1 MADAGGSALEGR
13 ARAIVLADEAATVR
27 LAEDLALILQPGDVI
42 ALHGDLG
49 MGKSTLAR
57 ALLRAFADDSHLEV
71 PSPTFTLVQ
80 TYEFA
85 RLTISHFDLYR
96 LGGEDELDEIG
107 FDEAIRDGAALIEW
121 PERAE
126 DALSRDS
133 VHLHL
138 EPGADFN
145 ARVARIDGPSGFMVR
160 LARSLGVRAFLDAHG
175 WGDCARRYLKADAS
189 TRRLERLHL
198 GEASRIL
205 MDHPPETTDAAG
217 LARTA
222 ARAGAHLA
230 EDLKAFVAIGREL
243 HAAGFSAPE
252 IHAHDLDLGLA
263 LMEDFGQDFIA
274 EDGAPVP
281 DRYLAAVEVLAEI
294 HARDW
299 PKTIDLAPGHA
310 HRLPEYDLADF
321 VTMLDPFI
329 EWEAPRLLGH
339 PLDATAT
346 ADFRAAWTPVLADI
360 VAEPKT
366 WGLRDYHSPNLMWL
380 AERTGFRRVGLL
392 DFQDAALLHP
402 AYDVAS
408 LAQDARVT
416 MSAELEEQLIAHY
429 LKQGAGRIEPQ
440 AFRSAYAVLAV
451 QRATR
456 ILGVFARLA
465 IRDYRPD
472 YLKHSP
478 RIRAYLARSLAAPAL
493 QSVRVWFQCHVP
505 DAIVTV
511 G

>member
-1 MADAGGSALEGR
+1 MAESGAID
-13 ARAIVLADEAATVR
+13 RAIALADEAATVR

-57 ALLRAFADDSHLEV
+57 ALLRAFADDAHLEV

-80 TYEFA
+80 TYDFP
-85 RLTISHFDLYR
+85 RLTIAHFDLYR

-126 DALSRDS
+126 DALPRDC

-138 EPGADFN
+138 ESGSNVN
-145 ARVARIDGPSGFMVR
+145 ARMARIGGPDCFMAR
-160 LARSLGVRAFLDAHG
+160 LDRSLGVRAFLDAHG

-189 TRRLERLHL
+189 TRRLERLHI
-198 GEASRIL
+198 GTTSRIL
-205 MDHPPETTDAAG
+205 LDHPPETTDAAG
-217 LARTA
+217 LARAT
-222 ARAGAHLA
+222 ARASAHLA
-230 EDLKAFVAIGREL
+230 EDVTAFVAIGM
-243 HAAGFSAPE
+243 AVQASGFSTQE
-252 IHAHDLDLGLA
+252 FYAHDLDQGLV
-263 LMEDFGQDFIA
+263 LMEDFGHDFIA
-274 EDGAPVP
+274 EDGVPVP
-281 DRYLAAVEVLAEI
+281 ERYLAAIEVLAEI
-294 HARDW
+294 HTRDW
-299 PKTIDLAPGHA
+299 PDVVEAAPRRS
-310 HRLPEYDLADF
+310 HRLPEYDLSDF

-329 EWEAPRLLGH
+329 EWEAPRLLGR
-339 PLDATAT
+339 PLDAAAI
-346 ADFRAAWTPVLADI
+346 ADFRAAWTPALAYV
-360 VAEPKT
+360 VAQPKT
-366 WGLRDYHSPNLMWL
+366 WSLRDYHSPNLMWL
-380 AERTGFRRVGLL
+380 PERDGFRRVGLL

-416 MSAELEEQLIAHY
+416 ISDQLEASLVTHY
-429 LKQGAGRIEPQ
+429 LNKRSCPIEPE
-440 AFRSAYAVLAV
+440 AFRSAYAVLAA

-465 IRDYRPD
+465 IRDHRPD
-472 YLKHSP
+472 YLKHSS
-478 RIRAYLARSLAAPAL
+478 RIRAYLARSLTASAL
-493 QSVRVWFQCHVP
+493 QSVRAWFERHVA

>member
-1 MADAGGSALEGR
+1 MAEVGETE
-13 ARAIVLADEAATVR
+13 RAIVLADEAATVR

-57 ALLRAFADDSHLEV
+57 ALLRAFADDARLEV

-80 TYEFA
+80 TYDFP
-85 RLTISHFDLYR
+85 RLTIAHFDLYR

-126 DALSRDS
+126 DALPRDCA
-133 VHLHL
+133 HLHL
-138 EPGADFN
+138 ESGPDFN
-145 ARVARIDGPSGFMVR
+145 ARIAQIKGPAGFMAR
-160 LARSLGVRAFLDAHG
+160 FDRSLAIRAFLEAHG
-175 WGDCARRYLKADAS
+175 WGASARRYLKADAS

-198 GEASRIL
+198 GETTRIL

-217 LARTA
+217 LARTT
-222 ARAGAHLA
+222 ARAAAHLA
-230 EDLKAFVAIGREL
+230 EDLTGFVAIGTKL
-243 HAAGFSAPE
+243 SAAGFSSPE
-252 IHAHDLDLGLA
+252 IHAFDLDHGFA
-263 LMEDFGQDFIA
+263 LMEDFGHAFIA
-274 EDGAPVP
+274 EDGMAVP
-281 DRYLAAVEVLAEI
+281 ERYLAAIDVLTGI
-294 HARDW
+294 HTRDW
-299 PKTIDLAPGHA
+299 PEVVDVAPGRA
-310 HRLPEYDLADF
+310 HRLTEYDLADF
-321 VTMLDPFI
+321 VTMLDPFL
-329 EWEAPRLLGH
+329 EWEAPRLLAR
-339 PLDATAT
+339 PLEPAAV
-346 ADFRAAWTPVLADI
+346 ADFRAAWTPALAS
-360 VAEPKT
+360 VVSQPKT
-366 WGLRDYHSPNLMWL
+366 WSLRDYHSPNLMWL
-380 AERTGFRRVGLL
+380 PERVGFRRVGLL

-416 MSAELEEQLIAHY
+416 ISADLEDRLVAHY
-429 LKQGAGRIEPQ
+429 VAISADRIEPE
-440 AFRSAYAVLAV
+440 AFRSAYAVLAA

-465 IRDYRPD
+465 IRDHRPD

-478 RIRAYLARSLAAPAL
+478 RIRAYLARSLAAPDL
-493 QSVRVWFQCHVP
+493 QSVRAWFECHVP

>member
-1 MADAGGSALEGR
+1 M
-13 ARAIVLADEAATVR
+13 IVLADEAATVR

-57 ALLRAFADDSHLEV
+57 ALLRAFADDAHLEV

-80 TYEFA
+80 TYDFP
-85 RLTISHFDLYR
+85 RLTIAHFDLYR
-96 LGGEDELDEIG
+96 LGGEDELEEIG

-126 DALSRDS
+126 DALPRDS
-133 VHLHL
+133 VHLYL

-145 ARVARIDGPSGFMVR
+145 ARIARIGGPAGFMAR
-160 LARSLGVRAFLDAHG
+160 LDRSLAIRAFLGAHG
-175 WGDCARRYLKADAS
+175 WGDCARRHLKADAS
-189 TRRLERLHL
+189 GRSIERVWL
-198 GEASRIL
+198 GEDPRIL
-205 MDHPPETTDAAG
+205 MNHPPEPDDAAG
-217 LARTA
+217 RARVA
-222 ARAGAHLA
+222 ARASAHLA
-230 EDLKAFVAIGREL
+230 EDLTAFVAIDKALG
-243 HAAGFSAPE
+243 AAGFSAPVV
-252 IHAHDLDLGLA
+252 HAYDLDQGLA
-263 LMEDFGQDFIA
+263 LMEDFGHDFIA
-274 EDGAPVP
+274 EDSVALPE
-281 DRYLAAVEVLAEI
+281 RYLAAIEVLAEI

-299 PKTIDLAPGHA
+299 PEVIELAPGRT

-321 VTMLDPFI
+321 VTMLDPFL

-339 PLDATAT
+339 PLDAAAI
-346 ADFRAAWTPVLADI
+346 ADFRATWAPLLADVLAQ
-360 VAEPKT
+360 PT
-366 WGLRDYHSPNLMWL
+366 SWGLRDYHSPNLMWL
-380 AERTGFRRVGLL
+380 PEREGFRRVGLL

-416 MSAELEEQLIAHY
+416 VSAELEERLIAHY
-429 LKQGAGRIEPQ
+429 LNFSVGRTEPQ
-440 AFRSAYAVLAV
+440 AFRSAYAVLAA

-465 IRDYRPD
+465 IRDHRPD

-493 QSVRVWFQCHVP
+493 QSVRAWFKCHVA

>member
-1 MADAGGSALEGR
+1 ME
-13 ARAIVLADEAATVR
+13 RAIVLADEAATVR
-27 LAEDLALILQPGDVI
+27 LAEDLALVLQPGDVV

-57 ALLRAFADDSHLEV
+57 ALLRAFADDSLLEV

-80 TYEFA
+80 TYDFP

-121 PERAE
+121 PERAA
-126 DALSRDS
+126 DALPRDS

-145 ARVARIDGPSGFMVR
+145 ARIARISGPARFMTR
-160 LARSLGVRAFLDAHG
+160 LDRSLAIRAFLLAHG
-175 WGDCARRYLKADAS
+175 WGSSARRYLKADAS
-189 TRRLERLHL
+189 TRRLERLRR
-198 GEASRIL
+198 GDATRIL
-205 MDHPPETTDAAG
+205 MDHPPETTDDAG
-217 LARTA
+217 RARTA
-222 ARAGAHLA
+222 ARASAHLA
-230 EDLKAFVAIGREL
+230 EDMTAFVAIGSRL

-252 IHAHDLDLGLA
+252 IDAFDLDQGFA
-263 LMEDFGQDFIA
+263 LIEDFGHAFIA
-274 EDGAPVP
+274 EAGAPLAE
-281 DRYLAAVEVLAEI
+281 RYSAAVEVLAEI
-294 HARDW
+294 HAREW
-299 PKTIDLAPGHA
+299 PEVVEIASGHP

-321 VTMLDPFI
+321 VTMLDPFLD
-329 EWEAPRLLGH
+329 WEVPRLLGRR
-339 PLDATAT
+339 LDPAAVS
-346 ADFRAAWTPVLADI
+346 DFRAAWTPALAGV
-360 VAEPKT
+360 VAQPKT
-366 WGLRDYHSPNLMWL
+366 WSLRDYHSPNLMWL
-380 AERTGFRRVGLL
+380 PARDGYRRVGLL

-408 LAQDARVT
+408 VAQDARVT
-416 MSAELEEQLIAHY
+416 IAAELEDRLIQHY
-429 LKQGAGRIEPQ
+429 LDLRNGEIEPA
-440 AFRSAYAVLAV
+440 AFRAAYAIFAA

-465 IRDYRPD
+465 IRDHRPD
-472 YLKHSP
+472 YLGHSL
-478 RIRAYLARSLAAPAL
+478 RIRAYLARSLTAPAL
-493 QSVRVWFQCHVP
+493 QSVRAWFECHVP